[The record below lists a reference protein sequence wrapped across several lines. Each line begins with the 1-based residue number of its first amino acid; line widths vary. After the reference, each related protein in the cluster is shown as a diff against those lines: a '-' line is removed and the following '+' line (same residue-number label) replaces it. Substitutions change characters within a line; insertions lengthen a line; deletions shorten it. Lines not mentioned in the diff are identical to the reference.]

1 VPQEIWN
8 RCFRARGAH
17 INAFEGFPLFAAA
30 MVCSLLFQSYNVSVH
45 RSSYDLQIAGNV
57 AQIPTQDMNA
67 LAVQYLGVRALYS
80 MVYIGGRSEALSYL
94 RTGLWAW
101 SIGIPIWGI
110 GQGWQGF
117 ERPRCVAH
125 GYLQIRSAIAANHKC
140 SHSWPLTRPVNHM
153 SPEP

>member
-101 SIGIPIWGI
+101 SIGIPIWGLVKA
-110 GQGWQGF
+110 GKALNA
-117 ERPRCVAH
+117 RDV
-125 GYLQIRSAIAANHKC
+125 
-140 SHSWPLTRPVNHM
+140 
-153 SPEP
+153 

>member
-1 VPQEIWN
+1 MPQEIWN

-67 LAVQYLGVRALYS
+67 LPVQYLGVRALYS
-80 MVYIGGRSEALSYL
+80 MVYIGVRSEALSYL
-94 RTGLWAW
+94 RTGLWA
-101 SIGIPIWGI
+101 
-110 GQGWQGF
+110 
-117 ERPRCVAH
+117 
-125 GYLQIRSAIAANHKC
+125 
-140 SHSWPLTRPVNHM
+140 
-153 SPEP
+153 